1 MRNWP
6 TQLLWILVPAA
17 YIGCTNTPTG
27 LEASV
32 VAINQ
37 DFAFTPDTLTVQVGS
52 NVQWNNLSSD
62 YHDLVSDSIS
72 SGSPAIPE
80 IALAPIGGVDRQY
93 RQSSVEVNFGTR
105 GTYPYHCTIHPGMH
119 GVLIVR

>member
-1 MRNWP
+1 MRHWP
-6 TQLLWILVPAA
+6 TYLLSILVPAA
-17 YIGCTNTPTG
+17 YIGCTNTPTE

-37 DFAFTPDTLTVQVGS
+37 NLAFTPDTLTVQVGS

-62 YHDLVSDSIS
+62 YHDLVSDSIN

-93 RQSSVEVNFGTR
+93 RQTSVEVNFGTR